1 MPLSRAKLANSTV
14 FRRLFFLAAR
24 VLLLTPIYLFP
35 LCARRIFALMF
46 SGTLLKETA
55 VILKRKQFLRQPAVQ
70 VPQPAATTLWSRHSA
85 SVTDYAVFELLFS

>member
-1 MPLSRAKLANSTV
+1 
-14 FRRLFFLAAR
+14 
-24 VLLLTPIYLFP
+24 
-35 LCARRIFALMF
+35 MF

-85 SVTDYAVFELLFS
+85 SVTDNAVFEPLFS